1 VGGHWLTCWSPNDT
15 VPVAIGGEPR
25 LTIFGG
31 DVHVDGLGVGSGY
44 VGVSHIT
51 AHNVTL
57 LAPAL
62 QVLHG
67 TSGVG
72 FRNTFFIRKDPQSNL
87 TPSND
92 QGTVDS
98 IVFQYIVRLGKLLG
112 KSPIGRDTT
121 LAVFGMYSHI
131 RSAPVMAQGHRSI
144 LLPMNPG
151 TEIDINDHRLKVGAE
166 VEVAAHKYF
175 NFGVRYDR
183 VQMNLTD
190 RSTSERILS
199 PGGTDSFSALSPRL
213 LIHTNWKSKE
223 YVIVDYTHY
232 FLGPRTYPGSP
243 YSTVLK
249 ADPNMLSITA
259 LLSF

>member
-1 VGGHWLTCWSPNDT
+1 
-15 VPVAIGGEPR
+15 
-25 LTIFGG
+25 
-31 DVHVDGLGVGSGY
+31 
-44 VGVSHIT
+44 
-51 AHNVTL
+51 
-57 LAPAL
+57 
-62 QVLHG
+62 
-67 TSGVG
+67 
-72 FRNTFFIRKDPQSNL
+72 
-87 TPSND
+87 
-92 QGTVDS
+92 
-98 IVFQYIVRLGKLLG
+98 
-112 KSPIGRDTT
+112 
-121 LAVFGMYSHI
+121 
-131 RSAPVMAQGHRSI
+131 
-144 LLPMNPG
+144 MNPG